1 MKKTMKESMR
11 EELERRNKEIFK
23 KLYTDYMIKLD
34 REYENIVTNG
44 LKTSG
49 IAVNI
54 MYDVV
59 EKLVYETIEKIDNLV
74 NEIKSIFEPIPL
86 NDLKEYIE
94 RCEKNIS
101 GHIDGMQNKILE
113 KFKDDKLLNVEI
125 LKQKLNNIK
134 ENSNYKLNQIYLKN
148 KNIESFKKIEVV
160 VIINTIAT
168 VGSFIIA
175 IISLFIR

>member
-1 MKKTMKESMR
+1 MKKTMKEPMKD
-11 EELERRNKEIFK
+11 ELERRNQEIFR

-34 REYENIVTNG
+34 REYENIITNG

-49 IAVNI
+49 VAVKI

-74 NEIKSIFEPIPL
+74 SEINNIFEPIPL

-101 GHIDGMQNKILE
+101 GHIDGMQDKILE

-125 LKQKLNNIK
+125 LKQKSNIIK
-134 ENSNYKLNQIYLKN
+134 GNSNYRLNQIYLKN
-148 KNIESFKKIEVV
+148 KNIEGFK
-160 VIINTIAT
+160 
-168 VGSFIIA
+168 
-175 IISLFIR
+175 R